1 MWQRRGVTDV
11 RGTVAPARASGGAGA
26 VVMVL
31 VGQFSVQFG
40 ATAATGLFGRVGPVG
55 AVSLRLAFAALVL
68 LAVCRPRVRGLGSR
82 GRALVVAF
90 GVALAGMN
98 SLIYEAI
105 ARIPLGA
112 AVTLEVLGPLVLS
125 VAASRRASSWL
136 WAALAFAGVALLG
149 RGGFTGLTLPGALFA
164 LGAATMWAAYILAS
178 QRAGGRFDRLDGL
191 ALAMTVGAV
200 LAVPVG
206 VVQGGPAMIDPVVLG
221 WGAAVALLSSLVPY
235 SLELLALRRLPAA
248 AFSVLMSLAP
258 AIAATAGFLVLGQ
271 EVTPVS
277 ALAIAMVVAASI
289 GAVRASRP
297 RPARTAM

>member
-1 MWQRRGVTDV
+1 
-11 RGTVAPARASGGAGA
+11 
-26 VVMVL
+26 MVL

-40 ATAATGLFGRVGPVG
+40 ATAATGLFARVGPVG
-55 AVSLRLAFAALVL
+55 AVALRLFFASVVL
-68 LAVCRPRVRGLGSR
+68 LAACRPRVRRLGR
-82 GRALVVAF
+82 RDWAVVAGF

-136 WAALAFAGVALLG
+136 WAALALAGVALLG
-149 RGGFTGLTLPGALFA
+149 RGDLGSLTLPGVLFA

-200 LAVPVG
+200 LTVPFG
-206 VVQGGPAMIDPVVLG
+206 VVAGGAAMVDPVVLE

-271 EVTPVS
+271 EVSPLS
-277 ALAIAMVVAASI
+277 ALAIALVVVASI
-289 GAVRASRP
+289 GAVRTSR
-297 RPARTAM
+297 RPPSAAG

>member
-1 MWQRRGVTDV
+1 MTGLREESATRT
-11 RGTVAPARASGGAGA
+11 RAVA

-55 AVSLRLAFAALVL
+55 AVALRLAFASLVL
-68 LAVCRPRVRGLGSR
+68 LAVCRPRVRGLGR
-82 GRALVVAF
+82 RDVALVVGF

-98 SLIYEAI
+98 SMIYEAI

-136 WAALAFAGVALLG
+136 WAALAVAGVALLG
-149 RGGFTGLTLPGALFA
+149 RGGFADLTVPGVLFA

-200 LAVPVG
+200 LTVPLG
-206 VVQGGPAMIDPVVLG
+206 VLQGGAAMLDPVVLG

-235 SLELLALRRLPAA
+235 SLELLALRRLPAS

-258 AIAATAGFLVLGQ
+258 AIAATAGFVVLGQ
-271 EVTPVS
+271 ELTALS
-277 ALAIAMVVAASI
+277 ALAIALVVVASI

-297 RPARTAM
+297 VAS

>member
-1 MWQRRGVTDV
+1 VWQRRGVTDV
-11 RGTVAPARASGGAGA
+11 RAARTATRAGA

-40 ATAATGLFGRVGPVG
+40 ATAATGLFARVGPIG
-55 AVSLRLAFAALVL
+55 AVALRLAFASLVL
-68 LAVCRPRVRGLGSR
+68 LAVCRPRVRHLGR
-82 GRALVVAF
+82 RDWALVVGF

-136 WAALAFAGVALLG
+136 WAALALAGVALLG
-149 RGGFTGLTLPGALFA
+149 RGDLDSLTPAGVLFA

-178 QRAGGRFDRLDGL
+178 QQAGGRFDRLDGL

-200 LAVPVG
+200 LTVPLG
-206 VVQGGPAMIDPVVLG
+206 VVAGGAAMVDPVVLG

-235 SLELLALRRLPAA
+235 SLELVALRRLPAS

-258 AIAATAGFLVLGQ
+258 AIAATAGFVVLGQ
-271 EVTPVS
+271 EVTPLS
-277 ALAIAMVVAASI
+277 ALAIALVIAASI

-297 RPARTAM
+297 RTS